1 MQSNRTM
8 ENTTM
13 SRNVAKVGLLL
24 LVVIVA
30 AVTLVRYNRVELPDG
45 PVEVVWDS
53 EVCTHCKM
61 HVGDPRFA
69 AQLQTEDGR
78 VLNFDDPGC
87 LFEYLSRNPTS
98 RHALFFREHDGD
110 YWLAESEAEFVSVPD
125 SPMGYQ
131 IGAVRNGTEGGHD
144 LEWAKA
150 RALNR
155 GDPQEGEVEP

>member
-1 MQSNRTM
+1 MQSNQTT

-24 LVVIVA
+24 IVVVVA
-30 AVTLVRYNRVELPDG
+30 AVTLVRYNQVELPDG
-45 PVEVVWDS
+45 PVDVVWDS
-53 EVCTHCKM
+53 EVCAHCKM

-69 AQLQTEDGR
+69 AQLQTVDGR

-98 RHALFFREHDGD
+98 RHALFFRDHDGD
-110 YWLAESEAEFVSVPD
+110 SWLAESEAEFVSVSD

-131 IGAVRNGTEGGHD
+131 IGAVRTGSQGAND

-150 RALNR
+150 RALSR
-155 GDPQEGEVEP
+155 GDQHGEEREP